1 MNRRWLVSLL
11 IPVLIAALALPVL
24 ARDAKIRQIVLI
36 LWHGLEW
43 EHLDS
48 LQFDEPRAVGLL
60 NTRSGGGEALTAAY
74 LSIGA
79 GARAVGSSGAA
90 LFHSTEGGKELYRR
104 NTGLDPTSLVQPR
117 IAQIRAAQTV
127 QYRLEIGALGSA
139 LAEAGTPPRVLGS
152 SEGHEPFHW
161 AALVGMDG
169 WGRVWEGSVDQS
181 LQLDQTIP
189 MSSYRLSTLQGGAG
203 QQNLLLLW
211 IRATLSGTT
220 IPHQPCPSQQE
231 TGEPYRG
238 EVGSFWRRLCQAKQS
253 IQW

>member
-90 LFHSTEGGKELYRR
+90 LFHSTEGGKELCRR

-169 WGRVWEGSVDQS
+169 WGRVWEGSVGS
-181 LQLDQTIP
+181 EFTIP
-189 MSSYRLSTLQGGAG
+189 GSRLSYGVRTDYQHLAREVCR

-211 IRATLSGTT
+211 NWATLSVRPV
-220 IPHQPCPSQQE
+220 PHQCPVATGK
-231 TGEPYRG
+231 TGEPYH
-238 EVGSFWRRLCQAKQS
+238 E
-253 IQW
+253 